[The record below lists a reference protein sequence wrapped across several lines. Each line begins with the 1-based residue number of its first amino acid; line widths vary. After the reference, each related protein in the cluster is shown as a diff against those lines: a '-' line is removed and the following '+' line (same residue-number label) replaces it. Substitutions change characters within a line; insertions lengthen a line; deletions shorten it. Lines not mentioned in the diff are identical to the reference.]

1 MRLQLL
7 YIGVFLGAA
16 TLAPASEV
24 TGRVVSE
31 RKGVV
36 GATISALPYET
47 RYAIALRE
55 TKGVPAP
62 AAITTVSSSGDGRFK
77 LVVPPTAPTFV
88 VRVSFG
94 GLSPRTLPGV
104 FEKPDVDETGDVVL
118 GRGESVSGRV
128 VDASGKPVAMAQ
140 VRRGPDGVP
149 TSTNK
154 DGLFR
159 FDDVEERGPRVFA
172 AANRSLSVTAPG
184 FEAQAAAEK
193 LSGTPFTVRLKPTT
207 AHVTGLLKEWSGKP
221 ATNAVVRV
229 VGDAVTRWV
238 RTDAAGKF
246 DIQGPPLKKG
256 RIQAL
261 GLDGSSLETA
271 LPATPSANA
280 ATFTLQRPA
289 SIEGR
294 ITRSDTGRFV
304 PSVKVEARTGGT
316 NLVVRSSTDGR
327 YKISGLPEG
336 SYRVSF
342 DEKTFVALDRREVE
356 LAAGEAKILDVALT
370 PAVTLVGRV
379 SDERGQP
386 IAGARGTLSPASA
399 SAMDLAFRALS
410 RVGDPNGGASA
421 FVSGPDGTFKAT
433 RLAPGSNQQLSVVHP
448 DFERREM
455 PGIDLVA
462 GAPKPLSVDV
472 VLSPGFVLSGV
483 VKDKE
488 GRPLA
493 GAQVVVNRSVQMM
506 GGRGGAMVSFNSIE
520 SIRPQVETDFEG
532 KFGFKGLAAADY
544 DVIVTKAGFTRSA
557 TNGVKAGKGTSS
569 MEVTLNPGASISGR
583 VVQPNGQPV
592 TGYSISARPSAG
604 SGSTARGGLMGG
616 RANNMAPTDPDGSF
630 LIEGLIPGTAYDLS
644 LFGVADFTGD
654 ARKKNLVAP
663 ATDVEIEVPTR
674 GRIAGRVLDAASSA
688 PITEFE
694 AAYTP
699 ARSGGMVMIVRGGSG
714 DNDRRTPFSS
724 NDGSFAFEDVPPG
737 NWDVTVSAKTY
748 QDARTGGVSVV
759 SGETRNIDVKAS
771 RGLVIRGR
779 VVDGKTG
786 RGVQDASV
794 SARNAGSGG
803 GGGVFVIGPGGGDD
817 GGVITDADGR
827 FEISG
832 KGAGSYQLTA
842 RQSSYTEGTARVTLD
857 DRDGAVDIPLS
868 GGGTIAGVV
877 MSSQGAPLA
886 GAQVSVQNSGDGGM
900 RFGFDTQGS
909 LTDAAG
915 RFRIE
920 HLSAGRYKVGAS
932 MRTESSTS
940 IDVAL
945 NAGDIREDLKLSL
958 DAGATL
964 RGVVTGLPDSERGGL
979 MIGAQGG
986 QDYFA
991 NTRTN
996 ADGSFA
1002 FSGVPKGTVTLRATA
1017 GDLITGSSQTATK
1030 EVIVAE
1036 GQAEVTTE
1044 IVFSD
1049 GLSISG
1055 TVMRR
1060 GVPVVGARIA
1070 AFMSGTGRQASSR
1083 SDESGAF
1090 RIVGLEA
1097 GRVNVTAFAEGF
1109 SSQVSQIV
1117 ELTAD
1122 TSIELVIPV
1131 GRLSGLV
1138 VDEASG
1144 LPLESTVE
1152 LQRTTPATTGG
1163 AGGLMRL
1170 NTTTDSSGR
1179 FTFADLEPVDYKITA
1194 RRSGYESLTQTTKPN
1209 EAGEDVRLALKRG
1222 SGLSIEA
1229 RDAQMGFGLRSLFV
1243 RVQEGTNDAFT
1254 GPVTLD
1260 ADGKGEIPG
1269 LPPGS
1274 YAVNAQT
1281 PGYAPV
1287 HIPNVMAP
1295 STVLRLA
1302 FTPGGAVEF
1311 RTTEEFLASGAK
1323 NGQLISLSGSQI
1335 GMGGAGPNPFR
1346 LSRLTQRMEN
1356 LAPGSYRL
1364 TLEGGLDKTFDITEG
1379 GLAVVTIP

>member
-1 MRLQLL
+1 MHLQLF
-7 YIGVFLGAA
+7 YISLFLGAA
-16 TLAPASEV
+16 TLAPASDI

-31 RKGVV
+31 RKGIV
-36 GATISALPYET
+36 GATITALPYET

-55 TKGVPAP
+55 TKDEAAP
-62 AAITTVSSSGDGRFK
+62 IAIASTSSSADGRFK
-77 LVVPPTAPTFV
+77 LAVPATAVPFV
-88 VRVSFG
+88 VRVAFG
-94 GLSPRTLPGV
+94 GLAARTLPGV
-104 FEKPDVDETGDVVL
+104 FEKTDAEDLGEVLL

-128 VDASGKPVAMAQ
+128 VDAAGKPVPLAR
-140 VRRGPDGVP
+140 VRRGRDGIAA
-149 TSTNK
+149 TTNK

-172 AANRSLSVTAPG
+172 VAISSLSVTAPG

-193 LSGTPFTVRLKPTT
+193 FSGTPFTVRLNPTT
-207 AHVTGLLKEWSGKP
+207 AHVAGLLKEWGGKP
-221 ATNAVVRV
+221 AANAVVRV

-238 RTDAAGKF
+238 RTDAIGKF
-246 DIQGPPLKKG
+246 DIPGTPLKKG
-256 RIQAL
+256 RLQAL
-261 GLDGSSLETA
+261 GQDGSSLETA
-271 LPATPSANA
+271 LPSTPSGS
-280 ATFTLQRPA
+280 ATTYTLQRPA

-294 ITRSDTGRFV
+294 VTRTDTGRLV
-304 PSVKVEARTGGT
+304 PSVKVEARAAGT
-316 NLVVRSSTDGR
+316 NLIARTSTDGR

-342 DEKTFVALDRREVE
+342 DEKTFVVVDRRDVE
-356 LAAGEAKILDVALT
+356 LAAGEAKILDIALT

-379 SDERGQP
+379 SDEKGQP
-386 IAGARGTLSPASA
+386 IVGARGTLSPASE
-399 SAMDLAFRALS
+399 SRMGMAFRALS
-410 RVGDPNGGASA
+410 RVGGPNGAAAA

-462 GAPKPLSVDV
+462 GAARPLSVEV
-472 VLSPGFVLSGV
+472 VLSPGFILSGV

-493 GAQVVVNRSVQMM
+493 GATVVVNRSVQMM

-544 DVIVTKAGFTRSA
+544 DVTVSKTGFTRST
-557 TNGVKAGKGTSS
+557 TNGVKAGEGASP
-569 MEVTLNPGASISGR
+569 MDITLNPGATISGR

-592 TGYSISARPSAG
+592 TGYSISARPSA
-604 SGSTARGGLMGG
+604 SSTTNARGGLLGG
-616 RANNMAPTDPDGSF
+616 RGNNMSPTDPDGSF

-663 ATDVEIEVPTR
+663 ATDVEIEVATR
-674 GRIAGRVLDAASSA
+674 GRIAGRVLDAATNA
-688 PITEFE
+688 PITDFE
-694 AAYTP
+694 ASFTP
-699 ARSGGMVMIVRGGSG
+699 ARSGGVVMIVRGGG
-714 DNDRRTPFSS
+714 GGNDRRTPFSS
-724 NDGSFAFEDVPPG
+724 SEGSFAFEDVPPG
-737 NWDVTVSAKTY
+737 SWDVTVWAKTY
-748 QDARTGGVSVV
+748 QDARSGGVAVV
-759 SGETRNIDVKAS
+759 SGETKTIDVKAS

-794 SARNAGSGG
+794 SATNANSGG
-803 GGGVFVIGPGGGDD
+803 GGIFVIGPGGGDG

-827 FEISG
+827 FEITG
-832 KGAGSYQLTA
+832 KGSGSYQLTA
-842 RQSSYTEGTARVTLD
+842 RQSQYTEGAARVTLD
-857 DRDGAVDIPLS
+857 DKDGAIDIPLT
-868 GGGTIAGVV
+868 GGGTIAGIVL
-877 MSSQGAPLA
+877 SSQGAPIA
-886 GAQVSVQNSGDGGM
+886 GAEVSLQNSGDGGI
-900 RFGFDTQGS
+900 RFGFDNQGS
-909 LTDAAG
+909 LTDG
-915 RFRIE
+915 VGHFRFE

-940 IDVAL
+940 IDVPL
-945 NAGDIREDLKLSL
+945 NAGDIREDIKLSL

-964 RGVVTGLPDSERGGL
+964 RGVVSGLSDGERGGV
-979 MIGAQGG
+979 MVGAQGG

-996 ADGSFA
+996 VDGSFA

-1017 GDLITGSSQTATK
+1017 GDLIAGSSHTATK

-1036 GQAEVTTE
+1036 GQAEVAAE

-1055 TVMRR
+1055 TIVRR
-1060 GVPVVGARIA
+1060 GAPVVGARIS

-1097 GRVNVTAFAEGF
+1097 GRVNLTAFAEGF

-1122 TSIELVIPV
+1122 TSIDLVIPA
-1131 GRLSGLV
+1131 GRLSGAV
-1138 VDEASG
+1138 VDGASS

-1152 LQRTTPATTGG
+1152 VQRLTPAGTSSSGG
-1163 AGGLMRL
+1163 QPRMV
-1170 NTTTDSSGR
+1170 TTTDSSGR
-1179 FTFADLEPVDYKITA
+1179 FAFEDLEPVDYKITA
-1194 RRSGYESLTQTTKPN
+1194 RRSGYESLTQTNKAS
-1209 EAGEDVRLALKRG
+1209 EAGEDLRLALKRG
-1222 SGLSIEA
+1222 TGLSVEA
-1229 RDAQMGFGLRSLFV
+1229 RDAQMGFGVRSLFV

-1254 GPVTLD
+1254 GPVALD

-1269 LPPGS
+1269 LLPGS
-1274 YAVNAQT
+1274 YVVTAQAS
-1281 PGYAPV
+1281 GYAPV
-1287 HIPNVMAP
+1287 RIPNVTAP

-1302 FTPGGAVEF
+1302 FTPGGTVEF
-1311 RTTEEFLASGAK
+1311 RTTEDFLASGAK
-1323 NGQLISLSGSQI
+1323 SGQIISVNGSPVGF
-1335 GMGGAGPNPFR
+1335 GMGGPNSFR
-1346 LSRLTQRMEN
+1346 ISRLTQRMEN

-1364 TLEGGLDKTFDITEG
+1364 TLESGLQKAFEITEG
-1379 GLAVVTIP
+1379 GTTVVTIP